1 MPSRQ
6 YEKKLKLYKELSK
19 KADAQLRALERAF
32 QIAENRP
39 LFEEQL
45 ARDTE
50 ARKTGSKKGRLTKK
64 QRSMI
69 NRRLTEAHRYAHL
82 HEYAYATAQ
91 DDIKRLYGGGNR
103 FDRQPYIT
111 VKGEKKYISIKE
123 LNKRIKAIESF
134 LSKPSA
140 YIRKAPGHSSYND
153 ALIRSAAALSDK
165 LSKMLGRPVS
175 LTPEEVKEFMEISK
189 QIGLLNQTGKYL
201 AYEVVATY
209 QDNEAIQD
217 AIKKAKE
224 KVKNYSDINAK
235 ATVIRK
241 DLQGVGVAPDMSATL
256 SNLVAHDVDLEAFK
270 TITL

>member
-6 YEKKLKLYKELSK
+6 YEKKLKQYKELAK

-32 QIAENRP
+32 KTAENRA

-45 ARDTE
+45 ARDAE
-50 ARKTGSKKGRLTKK
+50 ARKKRLRKGRLTNK
-64 QRSMI
+64 QRTMI
-69 NRRLTEAHRYAHL
+69 KRRLTEAHRYAHL
-82 HEYAYATAQ
+82 HEYAYATAK

-103 FDRQPYIT
+103 FDRQAYKT
-111 VKGEKKYISIKE
+111 VNGEKKYIEIKE

-153 ALIRSAAALSDK
+153 ALNRSAAALSDK
-165 LSKMLGRPVS
+165 LSKMLGHTVS
-175 LTPEEVKEFMEISK
+175 LTPEEVKEFMEIAT
-189 QIGLLNQTGKYL
+189 QIGLLDQTGKYL

-209 QDNEAIQD
+209 QDNEAIRD

-241 DLQGVGVAPDMSATL
+241 DLQAVGVASDMSATL
-256 SNLVAHDVDLEAFK
+256 SNLVANDVDLDVFK
-270 TITL
+270 TITI